1 MSPIRAEHDPN
12 TSQTL
17 YESAPY
23 MGREHTVQEPNANRR
38 RVDYELGQAE
48 HEQIMSRTEV
58 KRVETCNHGVTVVKT
73 TKIDCK

>member
-1 MSPIRAEHDPN
+1 
-12 TSQTL
+12 
-17 YESAPY
+17 
-23 MGREHTVQEPNANRR
+23 MGREHAVQEPNANRR